1 MAGFAIN
8 LRLLLEKPN
17 VVFGRDIRGNVPET
31 GHLESDFL
39 EHFTTRDSVECLGSE
54 TEVGT
59 SMHAT

>member
-8 LRLLLEKPN
+8 LKLLLEKPD
-17 VVFGRDIRGNVPET
+17 VIFGRDIRGNVSKA
-31 GHLESDFL
+31 GHLETDFL

-59 SMHAT
+59 Y

>member
-8 LRLLLEKPN
+8 LRLLLENPN
-17 VVFGRDIRGNVPET
+17 VIFGRDIWGNLSKT

-59 SMHAT
+59 Y